1 MKKCYWILVL
11 FSFVISPL
19 WAQTP
24 AFITDSL
31 DGYIKKGMADWRI
44 PGLAVAVV
52 KDGKIVFAKGFG
64 VKEVGKASPV
74 DENTLFMIASNTKLF
89 TATALALLD
98 EQKKLSLDDKVTK
111 YLSGYRLFD
120 PTATQL
126 VTIRDLLSHRLGTKD
141 FQGDFL
147 FWDTNLTRQDV
158 VYRMR
163 LLIPPNE
170 FRQDFGYSNQGYVTA
185 AEIIPKITGKT
196 WEQFVDSSMLKPMNM
211 TRTYM
216 LTTGIDKRPNIAQ
229 PYTTCCNAEGT
240 LTKIPFDNL
249 DNLGPA
255 SSMVSSATDMAKWL
269 MMQLDSGRL
278 EGKRILPWSALDKT
292 RTANTIVSSN
302 RMTAFPVGFQFYCLG
317 TGLLDY
323 AGYSVYAHAG
333 ACSGFKSNTTLV
345 PEKNLGIVI
354 LTNQDN
360 NLFQEALR
368 FQLLDSFLKVPYTN
382 RHQYYFKRASARDQ
396 KNRDEIKQ
404 LAQRVDK
411 KVKLPLSVSAYTGT
425 YKNELYG
432 TLTIVANSTKEGTPG
447 LSIRFE
453 HHPNLVAQLDYMDG
467 NEFRLTF
474 SNPRFGIF
482 PTTFTLS
489 QDHVEHLELKGTDF
503 VDHDSYVFKRINP

>member
-1 MKKCYWILVL
+1 MKKCCWILLL
-11 FSFVISPL
+11 FSFAVSPL
-19 WAQTP
+19 LAQTP

-31 DGYIKKGMADWRI
+31 DAYIKKGMADWRI

-74 DENTLFMIASNTKLF
+74 DENTLFLIASNTKLF
-89 TATALALLD
+89 TGTALALLD
-98 EQKKLSLDDKVTK
+98 EQKKLSLDDKVTR
-111 YLSGYRLFD
+111 YLPDYKLFD

-158 VYRMR
+158 MHRMR
-163 LLIPPNE
+163 LLAPPNI

-185 AEIIPKITGKT
+185 AEIIPKVSGKT
-196 WEQFVDSSMLKPMNM
+196 WEQLVDSSMLKPMGM

-216 LTTGIDKRPNIAQ
+216 LTAGIDKRPNIAQ
-229 PYTTCCNAEGT
+229 PYTTCCNAEGK
-240 LTKIPFDNL
+240 LTQVPFDNL

-255 SSMVSSATDMAKWL
+255 SSMVSSATDMARWL

-278 EGKRILPWSALDKT
+278 EGKRILPWSVLDKT
-292 RTANTIVSSN
+292 RTANTIVSSD

-345 PEKNLGIVI
+345 PGVNLGIVI

-360 NLFQEALR
+360 NLFHEALR
-368 FQLLDSFLKVPYTN
+368 FQLLDAFLKVPYKN
-382 RHQYYFKRASARDQ
+382 RHQYYFSRFSARDQ

-404 LAQRVDK
+404 LARRVEK
-411 KVKLPLSVSAYTGT
+411 KERLPLPVAAYTGV
-425 YKNELYG
+425 YQNELYG
-432 TLTIVANSTKEGTPG
+432 TLTVSENQHNDGRPG
-447 LSIRFE
+447 LNIQFE

-467 NEFRLTF
+467 NEFRISF

-482 PTTFTLS
+482 PTMITQS
-489 QDHVEHLELKGTDF
+489 KGRVERLVLKGTDF
-503 VDHDSYVFKRINP
+503 VDHDSYEFKKN

>member
-1 MKKCYWILVL
+1 MKKCYWILL
-11 FSFVISPL
+11 LLSFVTSPL
-19 WAQTP
+19 SAQKPT
-24 AFITDSL
+24 FITDSL
-31 DGYIKKGMADWRI
+31 DAYIKKGMADWRI

-52 KDGKIVFAKGFG
+52 KDGKILFVKGYG
-64 VKEVGKASPV
+64 VKEVGTSSPV
-74 DENTLFMIASNTKLF
+74 DENTLFPIASNTKLF
-89 TATALALLD
+89 TGTALALLD
-98 EQKKLSLDDKVTK
+98 EQKKLSLNDKVTK
-111 YLSGYRLFD
+111 YLPDYQLFD
-120 PTATQL
+120 PTATKL

-163 LLIPPNE
+163 LLAPPNE

-185 AEIIPKITGKT
+185 AEIIPKVIGKT
-196 WEQFVDSSMLKPMNM
+196 WEQLVDSSMLKPLNM

-216 LTTGIDKRPNIAQ
+216 LTTGIDRRPNVAQ
-229 PYTTCCNAEGT
+229 PYTTCCTAEGK

-255 SSMVSSATDMAKWL
+255 SSMVSSASDMAKWL

-278 EGKRILPWSALDKT
+278 EGKRVMPWSVLDKT

-317 TGLLDY
+317 MGLLDY

-345 PEKNLGIVI
+345 PEENLGIVI

-360 NLFQEALR
+360 NLFHEALR
-368 FQLLDSFLKVPYTN
+368 FQLLDTFLKVPYTN
-382 RHQYYFKRASARDQ
+382 RHQYYFNRASIRDQ
-396 KNRDEIKQ
+396 KNRDEIKM

-411 KVKLPLSVSAYTGT
+411 KVKLPLKLSAYTGI

-432 TLTIVANSTKEGTPG
+432 TLTIVSDARNEGTPEMK
-447 LSIRFE
+447 IRFE

-482 PTTFTLS
+482 PTTFTLLKNRI
-489 QDHVEHLELKGTDF
+489 EHLELKGTEF
-503 VDHDSYVFKRINP
+503 VDHDSYVFKRISP